1 MKQNIDKF
9 LEYSTYLRNICGFT
23 FIHVVHSNR
32 SISNIDRIKYAGET
46 LYVTS
51 EDIKDSGNV
60 AEECTIVLTMFN
72 PQDEK
77 YKLERHFGVD
87 LASQPN
93 YRSIH
98 VVESRYTD
106 CPQHIQTN
114 MYGGIN
120 LFTPLNY

>member
-1 MKQNIDKF
+1 
-9 LEYSTYLRNICGFT
+9 
-23 FIHVVHSNR
+23 
-32 SISNIDRIKYAGET
+32 
-46 LYVTS
+46 
-51 EDIKDSGNV
+51 
-60 AEECTIVLTMFN
+60 MFN

-77 YKLERHFGVD
+77 YNLERHFGVD
-87 LASQPN
+87 LHPYPN

-120 LFTPLNY
+120 LFTPLKY

>member
-1 MKQNIDKF
+1 MKQVRKLCVIANERARWE
-9 LEYSTYLRNICGFT
+9 L
-23 FIHVVHSNR
+23 
-32 SISNIDRIKYAGET
+32 SI
-46 LYVTS
+46 
-51 EDIKDSGNV
+51 GNKNV
-60 AEECTIVLTMFN
+60 WNFCFC
-72 PQDEK
+72 DEK